1 MSVFDIAF
9 NSHLP
14 EKQLV
19 QTSPGL
25 ASKIVNDGDD

>member
-9 NSHLP
+9 NSHP